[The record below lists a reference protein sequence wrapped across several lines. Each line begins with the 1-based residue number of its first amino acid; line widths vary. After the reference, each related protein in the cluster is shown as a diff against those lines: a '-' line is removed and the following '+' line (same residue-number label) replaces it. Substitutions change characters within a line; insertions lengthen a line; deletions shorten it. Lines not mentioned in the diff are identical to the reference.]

1 MTNFGKMAGLL
12 TLKNETL
19 LGAGG
24 GRGGRGAGTCV
35 PALNFR
41 YGRFARFEEEA
52 QPRPQGAFPWL

>member
-1 MTNFGKMAGLL
+1 MTNLGKMAGLL

-19 LGAGG
+19 L
-24 GRGGRGAGTCV
+24 GRGAGTCV